1 MAEKFELISAL
12 LKKAVGIMTVVND
25 DIMMVA
31 HDDLIIMV
39 EILVG
44 DLQGI

>member
-1 MAEKFELISAL
+1 MAEKFELILAL
-12 LKKAVGIMTVVND
+12 LKKVIGIMTVVSD

-31 HDDLIIMV
+31 RDDLIIMV